1 MANNYKNKLMLSIQ
15 LINVFIGIL
24 LTLIFTI
31 IYINI
36 ESKELKITLLSL
48 LVIFGIIIF
57 TYLYIIMHKRNIK
70 DSDIINTI
78 ELINEENEI
87 IKKWS
92 IADKVSFLIGK
103 SNRENDVLIDLNSS
117 IYSQFIEDNHAVLN
131 YASGKWYIEDLSVES
146 RVCIEKMKTEKN
158 IELLRILLAL
168 LKKEILFLFLKLNY
182 YLNRGEYI
190 WH

>member
-70 DSDIINTI
+70 DSDIINMI

-103 SNRENDVLIDLNSS
+103 SNREN
-117 IYSQFIEDNHAVLN
+117 
-131 YASGKWYIEDLSVES
+131 
-146 RVCIEKMKTEKN
+146 VC
-158 IELLRILLAL
+158 L
-168 LKKEILFLFLKLNY
+168 
-182 YLNRGEYI
+182 
-190 WH
+190 

>member
-70 DSDIINTI
+70 DSDIINT
-78 ELINEENEI
+78 NEI

-146 RVCIEKMKTEKN
+146 RVCIEKNEDGKKYRVVKN
-158 IELLRILLAL
+158 TPCTVKKGDIIFISKVKLL
-168 LKKEILFLFLKLNY
+168 LK
-182 YLNRGEYI
+182 
-190 WH
+190 

>member
-70 DSDIINTI
+70 DSDIINMI

-92 IADKVSFLIGK
+92 IADKVSFLIVK

-146 RVCIEKMKTEKN
+146 RVCIEKNEDGKKYRVVKN
-158 IELLRILLAL
+158 TPCTVKKGDIIFISKVKLL
-168 LKKEILFLFLKLNY
+168 LK
-182 YLNRGEYI
+182 
-190 WH
+190 